1 MSRKETSIDG
11 RMVKK
16 LEVDNEIIEVI
27 PKVCYLV
34 DIVFACCEYIGCYNN
49 FWQISPI
56 AYPLHQHFLLLLT
69 NGKMNLITRIMLNA
83 ACRAQ
88 QWPDC

>member
-1 MSRKETSIDG
+1 M
-11 RMVKK
+11 KK
-16 LEVDNEIIEVI
+16 LEVDNEIIEVV

-34 DIVFACCEYIGCYNN
+34 DIFSACCKYMTHLSSLAVTIS

-56 AYPLHQHFLLLLT
+56 AYPFQQHFLLLLT

-88 QWPDC
+88 QWPDCYTS

>member
-34 DIVFACCEYIGCYNN
+34 DIVFACCEYIGCYNKLLAN
-49 FWQISPI
+49 FANCLPSSPT
-56 AYPLHQHFLLLLT
+56 FS
-69 NGKMNLITRIMLNA
+69 A
-83 ACRAQ
+83 ASDKR
-88 QWPDC
+88 

>member
-1 MSRKETSIDG
+1 M
-11 RMVKK
+11 KK
-16 LEVDNEIIEVI
+16 LEVDNEIIEVV

-34 DIVFACCEYIGCYNN
+34 DIFLLVVNMAHLSKLVVTISFR
-49 FWQISPI
+49 QILPI

-69 NGKMNLITRIMLNA
+69 NGKMNLITRIMLNV

-88 QWPDC
+88 QWSDC